1 MFIILL
7 LHNNKIVGS
16 NMYSPLFIE
25 IADRVRGKSNDD
37 DFTLAAEA
45 CVPIIST
52 ILADIKNKTYP
63 QNCFLNITVPTDVL
77 NHKVKIAGW
86 NAINVAFRC
95 EVATNNAL
103 YIIL

>member
-7 LHNNKIVGS
+7 LNNNKIVGS

-25 IADRVRGKSNDD
+25 IADRVRGKSNDN

-52 ILADIKNKTYP
+52 ILADIKNKIYP

-77 NHKVKIAGW
+77 NHKVKFAGW
-86 NAINVAFRC
+86 NAINVAFIC
-95 EVATNNAL
+95 DLANSIAL
-103 YIIL
+103 YV